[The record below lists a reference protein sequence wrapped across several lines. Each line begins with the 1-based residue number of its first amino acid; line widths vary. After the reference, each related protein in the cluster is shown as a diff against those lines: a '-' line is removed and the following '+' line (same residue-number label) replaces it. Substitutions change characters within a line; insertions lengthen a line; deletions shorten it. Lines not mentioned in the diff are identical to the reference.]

1 MARGPVKH
9 TCPDID
15 SVISSIKEAYK
26 AAEDGKSEA
35 EYRSSIWYNF
45 DTIIDNLYRLD
56 DKLEELRTS
65 NDALRSWGSDQEDKV
80 HELENQVYELET
92 KLNELL

>member
-1 MARGPVKH
+1 M
-9 TCPDID
+9 
-15 SVISSIKEAYK
+15 
-26 AAEDGKSEA
+26 
-35 EYRSSIWYNF
+35 
-45 DTIIDNLYRLD
+45 YRLD

-65 NDALRSWGSDQEDKV
+65 NDALRNWGSDQEDKV